1 MTVLQGTAA
10 ATPRPRRSGGGFWRA
25 LRGNRKAM
33 AGSVILLIFLV
44 ISAFPGL
51 FTSVHDPNALQFPP
65 RLGPSTGH
73 LLGTTGL
80 GQDIYTQ
87 LIYGT
92 RQSLI
97 IAVVAGFFATVLSVL
112 IGVSAAYL
120 GGIMDDLLSMVTNV
134 ALVIPAFPLIVIL
147 AKYAGHGSLTVLL
160 VVLVVTGWAYGAN
173 QMRAQAL
180 SLRNRDFLES
190 ARVRGERRSYII
202 VFEVLPTM
210 TSLIVAN
217 FLGAALYSVLSAA
230 GLQFL
235 GLGDPNSSSWGTM
248 LYWAQ
253 NQQALQ
259 TGAPLWSIAPG
270 LCVALLGVAFA
281 LMNYAF
287 DELSNPALRPVKAKE
302 RKVRAAVAAKAS
314 AAAMAAAEAG
324 TEASPSPADPEGPP
338 APDLADA
345 ESAADPDAPLLQV
358 RGLTVEYATARG
370 ASVAVAKVD
379 LDVRRGEFLGVVGE
393 SGCGKSTL
401 LFAIARLLSAPAS
414 TTGGSVTFKGRNL
427 VSMTE
432 KQLNVLRWRDY
443 SVVMQSAM
451 NALNPVRTIG
461 AQFKDAIEAHAD
473 YSSEQIKQRSV
484 EVLELVGID
493 PVHLKSYP
501 HQLSGGMRQRA
512 MIAMA
517 LLFTPDLVIMD
528 EPTSALDVVAQRSL
542 MVQIKELQQLLGFA
556 VIFVTHDMSLVSRFS
571 DRLVVMYAGQVVE
584 AGPTRTVFDT
594 PAHPYSKGLLDAFPS
609 IHGERVELKGI
620 PGSPPDLGNPPAGC
634 RFHPR
639 CPVVQDRCRSQ
650 EPELYRIGEAG
661 EVRARCLLLTSDDEP
676 QASRSLE
683 VNS

>member
-1 MTVLQGTAA
+1 MSVLQGTAA
-10 ATPRPRRSGGGFWRA
+10 ATPRPRRSAGRGFWRA

-51 FTSVHDPNALQFPP
+51 FTSVRDPNALQFTP
-65 RLGPSTGH
+65 RLGPSSAH

-80 GQDIYTQ
+80 GQDIYSQ

-120 GGIMDDLLSMVTNV
+120 GGVMDDLLSMLTNV
-134 ALVIPAFPLIVIL
+134 ALVIPAFPLIIIL

-302 RKVRAAVAAKAS
+302 RKVRAAVEAKAS
-314 AAAMAAAEAG
+314 AAASS
-324 TEASPSPADPEGPP
+324 ASTPEV
-338 APDLADA
+338 LNADA
-345 ESAADPDAPLLQV
+345 EADGDPDAPLLRV

-370 ASVAVAKVD
+370 SSVAVAGVD

-401 LFAIARLLSAPAS
+401 LFAIARLLSSPAS

-427 VSMTE
+427 VAMTE

-473 YSSEQIKQRSV
+473 YSSEKIRARSV
-484 EVLELVGID
+484 EVLQLVGID

-584 AGPTRTVFDT
+584 SGPTRTVFDS
-594 PAHPYSKGLLDAFPS
+594 PSHPYSKGLLDAFPS
-609 IHGERVELKGI
+609 IHGERVELNGI
-620 PGSPPDLGNPPAGC
+620 PGSPPDLGNPPPGC

-639 CPVVQDRCRSQ
+639 CPVVEERCRSQ
-650 EPELYRIGEAG
+650 EPELYRIGASA
-661 EVRARCLLLTSDDEP
+661 EVGARCLLLTADNDPRE
-676 QASRSLE
+676 SRSLE

>member
-10 ATPRPRRSGGGFWRA
+10 AAPRPRRSGGGFWRA

-33 AGSVILLIFLV
+33 AGSVILLVFVV

-120 GGIMDDLLSMVTNV
+120 GGVMDDLLSMVTNV

-314 AAAMAAAEAG
+314 AAAGAEAG
-324 TEASPSPADPEGPP
+324 ASPSPVGTETSP
-338 APDLADA
+338 APDPADA
-345 ESAADPDAPLLQV
+345 ESPADPDAPLLQV

-427 VSMTE
+427 VAMTE

-584 AGPTRTVFDT
+584 SGPTRTVFDT

-639 CPVVQDRCRSQ
+639 CPVVQERCRSQ
-650 EPELYRIGEAG
+650 EPDLYQIGEAG
-661 EVRARCLLLTSDDEP
+661 EVKARCLLLTSDDEP